1 MLSEAQ
7 NVLRPQVIKIRK
19 TVQKET
25 LLPFLQYINT
35 YVQVED
41 QTESKNQLN
50 TKYSCIYQNSQLEIG
65 INLSTTCYMCE
76 NYDIQLLRAK

>member
-50 TKYSCIYQNSQLEIG
+50 TI
-65 INLSTTCYMCE
+65 
-76 NYDIQLLRAK
+76 R